1 MKYLLGETGPEENQ
15 AVKRWLEKEAANQAY
30 FDQLK
35 KTWERSGELAAVSAV
50 DENAAWERF
59 LQKTRDSGNRS
70 GAGPG
75 TGRSWMKMAASVVI
89 LLGIG
94 LSIYLFTNKQGQ
106 TAEVVTQT
114 ERSALTDTLPDGS
127 VVTLN
132 KHTTLKHTRTFKGK
146 NRKVELSGEAFFKVT
161 PDKKRPF
168 IIETGDVEVEVLGTS
183 FNVKQA
189 ANGTEVLV
197 ETGIVRVTRSGT
209 STELRAGEKL
219 FLPADNGQAV
229 ITAVSDQLHTYYRSR
244 EFVCDNTPLWK
255 LVEVLGEAYEVKIR
269 IGREELKELRLNTTF
284 YNESLDKVLEV
295 IQLTFDIRVRKQGDW
310 IILE

>member
-219 FLPADNGQAV
+219 FLPAHNGQAV
-229 ITAVSDQLHTYYRSR
+229 KTAVSDQLHTYYRSR

-284 YNESLDKVLEV
+284 YNESLHKVLEV